1 MACGLAATSAAPSGT
16 RVTVG
21 GGCKRYRPLEE
32 NPRYNLESTGSLPE
46 PSGAS
51 LEMALIFFGSGDCPP
66 GPERLPVLE
75 D

>member
-1 MACGLAATSAAPSGT
+1 VWLSRGFRCTLRYA
-16 RVTVG
+16 RKG
-21 GGCKRYRPLEE
+21 GWGCNRYRPLEE

>member
-1 MACGLAATSAAPSGT
+1 MAYGLGRDFPLQPQVL
-16 RVTVG
+16 RQLQ
-21 GGCKRYRPLEE
+21 RYRPLEE

-51 LEMALIFFGSGDCPP
+51 LEMAVIFFGSGDCPP